1 MYPPRQ
7 RPSSYRGP
15 APILTNGNGH
25 LVAGHGSLARYGDTR
40 HHLEPGPG
48 GILGQERWPD
58 QGTRLI
64 HHPHNYP
71 AGQHCPCLSD

>member
-71 AGQHCPCLSD
+71 AGEQRHISI